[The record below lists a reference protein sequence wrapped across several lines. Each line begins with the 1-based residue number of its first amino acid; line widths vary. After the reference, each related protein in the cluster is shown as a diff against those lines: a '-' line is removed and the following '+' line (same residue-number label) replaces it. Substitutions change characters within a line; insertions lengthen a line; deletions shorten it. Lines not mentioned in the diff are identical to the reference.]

1 MTQKTVYQLD
11 TQNLYIGSTGADP
24 DPLNPENWLI
34 PAGCIETA
42 PPEIPEHHTARWT
55 GEEWEILED
64 HRGQT
69 AYRTSDGGKTDI
81 EEVGA
86 LPEGLTLIPRPSEYH
101 KWDGSDWVLTPAAK
115 KKMLQQAKSEKLAEV
130 NRAAQSYIDRAA
142 GLDKVPEFEVAT
154 WTTQAFEAKAW
165 HADQNAATP
174 TLDAIA
180 ASRGVSPAA
189 LRQKAYEKTLKFELL
204 TAHVAGLRQAAEDK
218 INAAANLDEL
228 ADISLVIDLK
238 AEAE

>member
-1 MTQKTVYQLD
+1 MTIYYKDRAFYDADTLD
-11 TQNLYIGSTGADP
+11 QAPEGARP
-24 DPLNPENWLI
+24 ITPEQHAGLLAALNS
-34 PAGCIETA
+34 GCIV
-42 PPEIPEHHTARWT
+42 
-55 GEEWEILED
+55 
-64 HRGQT
+64 
-69 AYRTSDGGKTDI
+69 SDD
-81 EEVGA
+81 
-86 LPEGLTLIPRPSEYH
+86 LTVSPPRPSEYH
-101 KWDGSDWVLTPAAK
+101 EWDGKGRVLKPTAK
-115 KKMLQQAKSEKLAEV
+115 KKMLQEAKSEKLAEI

-165 HADQNAATP
+165 HADPNAVTP

-180 ASRGVSPAA
+180 ASRGVPPDV

-228 ADISLVIDLK
+228 TDISLVIDLK

>member
-1 MTQKTVYQLD
+1 MTIYFKDQAFYDCD
-11 TQNLYIGSTGADP
+11 TPEQAPEGARP
-24 DPLNPENWLI
+24 VSPEQHAELLAALNS
-34 PAGCIETA
+34 GCIV
-42 PPEIPEHHTARWT
+42 
-55 GEEWEILED
+55 
-64 HRGQT
+64 
-69 AYRTSDGGKTDI
+69 SDD
-81 EEVGA
+81 
-86 LPEGLTLIPRPSEYH
+86 LTVSTPRPSESH
-101 KWDGSDWVLTPAAK
+101 EWDGGSWVLKPTAK
-115 KKMLQQAKSEKLAEV
+115 KKMLQQAKSEKLAEI

-180 ASRGVSPAA
+180 ASRGVPPDA
-189 LRQKAYEKTLKFELL
+189 LRQKAYEKTIKFELL
-204 TAHVAGLRQAAEDK
+204 TARVAGLRQAAEDK

>member
-1 MTQKTVYQLD
+1 MTIYFKDQAFYDCD
-11 TQNLYIGSTGADP
+11 T
-24 DPLNPENWLI
+24 PEQ
-34 PAGCIETA
+34 A
-42 PPEIPEHHTARWT
+42 
-55 GEEWEILED
+55 
-64 HRGQT
+64 
-69 AYRTSDGGKTDI
+69 
-81 EEVGA
+81 
-86 LPEGLTLIPRPSEYH
+86 PEGARPVSPEQHAELLAALNSGCVVSDDLTVSPPRPSEYH

-130 NRAAQSYIDRAA
+130 NRTAQSYIDRAA

-189 LRQKAYEKTLKFELL
+189 LRQKAYEKTLKFERL
-204 TAHVAGLRQAAEDK
+204 TAYVAGLRQAAEDK
-218 INAAANLDEL
+218 INAAANIDALT
-228 ADISLVIDLK
+228 DISLVIDLK

>member
-1 MTQKTVYQLD
+1 MTIYFKDQAFYDCD
-11 TQNLYIGSTGADP
+11 TPEQAPEGARP
-24 DPLNPENWLI
+24 VSSEQHAELLAALNS
-34 PAGCIETA
+34 GCIV
-42 PPEIPEHHTARWT
+42 
-55 GEEWEILED
+55 
-64 HRGQT
+64 
-69 AYRTSDGGKTDI
+69 SDD
-81 EEVGA
+81 
-86 LPEGLTLIPRPSEYH
+86 LTVSPPRPSEYH
-101 KWDGSDWVLTPAAK
+101 EWDGGSWVLKPTAK
-115 KKMLQQAKSEKLAEV
+115 KKMLQHAKSEKLAEI
-130 NRAAQSYIDRAA
+130 NRTAQSYIDRAA

-180 ASRGVSPAA
+180 ASRGVPPDA

-228 ADISLVIDLK
+228 ADISLVIELQ

>member
-1 MTQKTVYQLD
+1 MTIYFKDQAFYDCNTPEQAPE
-11 TQNLYIGSTGADP
+11 GACP
-24 DPLNPENWLI
+24 VSPEQHAELLAALNS
-34 PAGCIETA
+34 GCIVSN
-42 PPEIPEHHTARWT
+42 
-55 GEEWEILED
+55 D
-64 HRGQT
+64 
-69 AYRTSDGGKTDI
+69 
-81 EEVGA
+81 
-86 LPEGLTLIPRPSEYH
+86 LTVSPPRPSDYH
-101 KWDGSDWVLTPAAK
+101 EWDGGSWVLKPTAK
-115 KKMLQQAKSEKLAEV
+115 KKMLQQAKSEKLAEI

-180 ASRGVSPAA
+180 ASRGVPPDA
-189 LRQKAYEKTLKFELL
+189 LRQKAYEKTLKFERL
-204 TAHVAGLRQAAEDK
+204 TAYVAGLRQAAEDK

-228 ADISLVIDLK
+228 TDISLVIELQ

>member
-1 MTQKTVYQLD
+1 MPQKTVYQLD

-42 PPEIPEHHTARWT
+42 PPEIPEHHAARWT
-55 GEEWEILED
+55 GEGWEILED
-64 HRGQT
+64 LRGQT

-81 EEVGA
+81 EEVGV
-86 LPEGLTLIPRPSEYH
+86 LPEGLTLIPRPSDYH
-101 KWDGSDWVLTPAAK
+101 EWDGGSWVLKPTAQ
-115 KKMLQQAKSEKLAEV
+115 KKMLQEAKSEKLAEI
-130 NRAAQSYIDRAA
+130 NRAAQSYIDRVAC
-142 GLDKVPEFEVAT
+142 LDKVPEFEVAT

-180 ASRGVSPAA
+180 ASRGVPPDA
-189 LRQKAYEKTLKFELL
+189 LRQKAYEKTLKFERL
-204 TAHVAGLRQAAEDK
+204 TAYVAGLRQAAEDK
-218 INAAANLDEL
+218 INVAANLDEL
-228 ADISLVIDLK
+228 ADISLVFDLK
-238 AEAE
+238 AEAG

>member
-1 MTQKTVYQLD
+1 MTIYFKDQAFYDAD
-11 TQNLYIGSTGADP
+11 TPEQAPEGARP
-24 DPLNPENWLI
+24 VSPEQHAELLAALNS
-34 PAGCIETA
+34 GCIV
-42 PPEIPEHHTARWT
+42 
-55 GEEWEILED
+55 
-64 HRGQT
+64 
-69 AYRTSDGGKTDI
+69 SDD
-81 EEVGA
+81 
-86 LPEGLTLIPRPSEYH
+86 LTVSPPRPSEYH

-115 KKMLQQAKSEKLAEV
+115 KKMLQHAKSEKLAEI
-130 NRAAQSYIDRAA
+130 NRTAQSYIDRAA

-180 ASRGVSPAA
+180 ASRGVPPDA
-189 LRQKAYEKTLKFELL
+189 LRQKAYEKTLKFERL
-204 TAHVAGLRQAAEDK
+204 TAYVAGLRQAAEDK

-238 AEAE
+238 DEAE

>member
-1 MTQKTVYQLD
+1 MTIYYKDRAFYDAD
-11 TQNLYIGSTGADP
+11 T
-24 DPLNPENWLI
+24 PEQ
-34 PAGCIETA
+34 A
-42 PPEIPEHHTARWT
+42 
-55 GEEWEILED
+55 
-64 HRGQT
+64 
-69 AYRTSDGGKTDI
+69 
-81 EEVGA
+81 
-86 LPEGLTLIPRPSEYH
+86 PEGARPITPEQHAALLAALNSGRIVSDDLAVSPPRPSEYH

-115 KKMLQQAKSEKLAEV
+115 KKMLQEAKSEKLAEV

-180 ASRGVSPAA
+180 SSRGVSPVA

-228 ADISLVIDLK
+228 ADISPVFDLK